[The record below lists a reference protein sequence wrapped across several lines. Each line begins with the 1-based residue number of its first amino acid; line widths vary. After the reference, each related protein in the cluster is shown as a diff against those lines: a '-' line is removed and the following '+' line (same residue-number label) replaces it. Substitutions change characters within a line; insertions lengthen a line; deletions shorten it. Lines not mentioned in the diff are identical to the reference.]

1 MGIGQASGAA
11 AAVCARN
18 DTQPRD
24 QNVAEIQSAITE
36 LGGLYRR
43 DEARAAAEKAR
54 ARKIA
59 QDYIRAQHG
68 RLITRPE
75 ILKQYENQ

>member
-1 MGIGQASGAA
+1 MSKIG
-11 AAVCARN
+11 AV
-18 DTQPRD
+18 
-24 QNVAEIQSAITE
+24 SF
-36 LGGLYRR
+36 LFYRR

-59 QDYIRAQHG
+59 QEYIRTQHG

-75 ILKQYENQ
+75 ILKQYED